1 MKITTK
7 QIAAFVALADQQS
20 FTRAARLLNVAQPS
34 LSATIRD
41 LEAALGVTIFD
52 RISRGVSL
60 TPVGRQ
66 LLPVARRVHADVEL
80 MLSTSSDL
88 ARLSQGRVRVACSNV
103 IAVAQLI
110 PLASRFEERFPNIR
124 IEVVDSVEQSLAG
137 LVRSEEVDFA
147 IATEVDPEPRIVQ
160 TRIAED
166 CLAVYVPASHRLA
179 ERDEVTWADLNGEP
193 LALLHKGNPLRK
205 LVDRTAGRLGVWLTV
220 ANEVSFGSTALALAE
235 RGLAVTVLPT
245 NAQQANTTYSCRRKP
260 LVKPSV
266 PRRVVILSLA
276 GRSLSPAA
284 AEFKAVCATDF
295 PASFDKAK

>member
-1 MKITTK
+1 MRITTK

-41 LEAALGVTIFD
+41 LEAALGVPVFD
-52 RISRGVSL
+52 RTTRGVSL
-60 TPVGRQ
+60 STVGRQ
-66 LLPVARRVHADVEL
+66 LLPVAQRIHADVDL

-103 IAVAQLI
+103 IAIAQLI
-110 PLASRFEERFPNIR
+110 PIASRFEERFRNIK
-124 IEVVDSVEQSLAG
+124 IEVIDTVEQSLAD
-137 LVRSEEVDFA
+137 LVHSEEVDFA
-147 IATEVDPEPRIVQ
+147 VATEVDPEPRIVQ
-160 TRIAED
+160 TPIAED
-166 CLAVYVPASHRLA
+166 RLAVYVPAGHRLA
-179 ERDEVTWADLNGEP
+179 DCDEIAWADLDREP

-205 LVDRTAGRLGVWLTV
+205 LVDRTAGRLGLWLTV
-220 ANEVSFGSTALALAE
+220 GYEVSFGATALALAD
-235 RGLAVTVLPT
+235 RGLAVTILPT
-245 NAQQANTTYSCRRKP
+245 NARQANTTYSCIGKP

-284 AEFKAVCATDF
+284 AEFKAVCAKGF
-295 PASFDKAK
+295 SESFGRPE